1 MALIEKRITVKN
13 KLGLHARPAAILA
26 QTILRFECKVCV
38 SKNDIE
44 VNGRSV
50 MGLMMLAAGNG
61 VSLRITAQ
69 GRDEVEVMQ
78 AVERLFEEN
87 FGEE

>member
-1 MALIEKRITVKN
+1 MIEKRIIVKN
-13 KLGLHARPAAILA
+13 KLGLHARPAAILV
-26 QTILRFECKVCV
+26 QTISRFECKVCV
-38 SKNDIE
+38 SKDDIE

-50 MGLMMLAAGNG
+50 MGLMMLAAENG
-61 VSLRITAQ
+61 ASLRITAQ
-69 GRDEVEVMQ
+69 GRDEAAVMQ